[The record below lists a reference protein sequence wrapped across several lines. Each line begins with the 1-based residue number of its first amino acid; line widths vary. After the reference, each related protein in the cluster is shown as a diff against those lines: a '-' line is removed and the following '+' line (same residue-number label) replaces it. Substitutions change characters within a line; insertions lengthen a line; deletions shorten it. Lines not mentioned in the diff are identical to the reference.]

1 MKKTCSFFIL
11 FVILGSICCFAASG
25 PICKESPCG
34 KTVYFTAD
42 EFKTAFTGGELAKI
56 RLSVLPE
63 SYRGTVK
70 LNGKPLKELSEIPVE
85 KIKKLTF
92 VPQKGVTGSIV
103 FLWNGAPAFGEF
115 SSDAS
120 TVTIFIRAEEKVTE
134 TAVKEG
140 KNNSFISKLFGA
152 IKKRFGKRQTAA

>member
-11 FVILGSICCFAASG
+11 FIILSSICSFSASE
-25 PICKESPCG
+25 PICKESPYG

-42 EFKTAFTGGELAKI
+42 EFKTAFTGGELGKI

-63 SYRGTVK
+63 SYRGIVK

-85 KIKKLTF
+85 KIKRLTF
-92 VPQKGVTGSIV
+92 VPKSGVTGSIV
-103 FLWNGAPAFGEF
+103 FLWNGAPVSGEF

-120 TVTIFIRAEEKVTE
+120 TVTIFIEAEEKASE
-134 TAVKEG
+134 TSVKAN
-140 KNNSFISKLFGA
+140 KNNSFISKLFDA
-152 IKKRFGKRQTAA
+152 IKKRFKK